1 MRKRKF
7 APKLLGLTNSF
18 IASIH
23 FIELKTRYFDTYCY
37 VIKKNPCIARKK
49 VYIYLIHIPLARL
62 SSFMVRGPVRRVL
75 GLCLSEDGV
84 RVTYVYAAGAS
95 LCSMF
100 IFWTPMPYQIW
111 DVQHPQLRV
120 AIIGKCS
127 LKIVQQMQR

>member
-1 MRKRKF
+1 M
-7 APKLLGLTNSF
+7 LLKK
-18 IASIH
+18 IH
-23 FIELKTRYFDTYCY
+23 VLQE
-37 VIKKNPCIARKK
+37 KK
-49 VYIYLIHIPLARL
+49 VDIYLIHIPLARL

-75 GLCLSEDGV
+75 DLCLSEDGV

-95 LCSMF
+95 LCNMF

-127 LKIVQQMQR
+127 LKIVQQILQ